1 MAETLLHA
9 VPSRQAPRP
18 ASPTARLE
26 FQIRSVRPS
35 LVDWRFN
42 GDAWIENGGN
52 GQLALCLG
60 DYEMTHIVG
69 LALDLPSLNQ
79 ILQNIW
85 NKRPRRH

>member
-1 MAETLLHA
+1 MADTLLRA
-9 VPSRQAPRP
+9 APSRHTARP
-18 ASPTARLE
+18 ASSPTSLE
-26 FQIRSVRPS
+26 FKIRSVRPS